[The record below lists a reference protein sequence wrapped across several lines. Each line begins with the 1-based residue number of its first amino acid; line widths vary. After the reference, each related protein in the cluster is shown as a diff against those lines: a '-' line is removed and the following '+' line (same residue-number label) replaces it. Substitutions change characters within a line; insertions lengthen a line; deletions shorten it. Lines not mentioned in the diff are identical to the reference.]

1 MLNTIK
7 TKIFAA
13 ILSTALLI
21 SGISTIPVYAKGLSK
36 AVKKEYTKIL
46 KKHILT
52 EKEWEEAGFPSY
64 QFMITD
70 VNNDGK
76 NDLLLWKRWSLQTP
90 GDTEVYINKNNRIS
104 KAKVYYFDPN
114 TNKYKHGTG
123 EDAELYGLNFKIY
136 KNYIMGTFARTYGH
150 AYGDKSW
157 AGEMSTIYKCDE
169 RGNIKEVYSGEKS
182 GVSND
187 NLKFVRIDQEGYKK
201 VQNGKIKKIS
211 KKEFNNFASKFKE
224 VKEKWQEL
232 SEETIK
238 KYVK

>member
-13 ILSTALLI
+13 ILSAALLI
-21 SGISTIPVYAKGLSK
+21 SGISTIPVYAKGLSN
-36 AVKKEYTKIL
+36 AVKKEYTKVLKKYIL
-46 KKHILT
+46 K
-52 EKEWEEAGFPSY
+52 EKEGAPIVTY

-70 VNNDGK
+70 VNNDSK
-76 NDLLLWKRWSLQTP
+76 KDLFLWKRWSAEVP
-90 GDTEVYINKNNRIS
+90 GEIEVYVNKNNRIS
-104 KAKVYYFDPN
+104 KAKIYYFDSD
-114 TNKYKHGTG
+114 TNKYKTMDNNAMDMFGSG
-123 EDAELYGLNFKIY
+123 IKVF
-136 KNYIMGTFARTYGH
+136 KNYIMGTFGRTYQQ
-150 AYGDKSW
+150 AYDDKSY
-157 AGEMSTIYKCDE
+157 AEEAYDIYKSDGK
-169 RGNIKEVYSGEKS
+169 GNIKRVYYGNKS
-182 GVSND
+182 GIADND
-187 NLKFVRIDQEGYKK
+187 FKFVKIHYEGYEK